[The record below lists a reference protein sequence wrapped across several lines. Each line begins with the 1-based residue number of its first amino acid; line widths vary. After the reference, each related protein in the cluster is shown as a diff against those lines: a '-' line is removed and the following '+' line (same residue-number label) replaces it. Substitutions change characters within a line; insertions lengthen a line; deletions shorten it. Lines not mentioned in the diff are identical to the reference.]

1 MASAG
6 ENITFHVLFLDGLN
20 NRIAVADPTIEL
32 FSFDEA
38 GDRVNLVGPGA
49 DMAAVEGDAG
59 RYSYT
64 YLIPGDYAL
73 GSRIYA
79 LMQATDPESGLTI
92 MVEDSSDVY
101 EAGVGGGVGAPA
113 RVMTA
118 RFIK

>member
-6 ENITFHVLFLDGLN
+6 ENITFHVLFLDGTN
-20 NRIAVADPTIEL
+20 ARVDVDDPTVEI
-32 FSFDEA
+32 FTFDSDGSRVDLVDA
-38 GDRVNLVGPGA
+38 GT
-49 DMAAVEGDAG
+49 DMVAVDGEDG

-64 YLIPGDYAL
+64 YPIPGDYTL

-79 LMQATDPESGLTI
+79 LMQATDPGSGLTI

-101 EAGVGGGVGAPA
+101 EADAGAGVGRGQG
-113 RVMTA
+113 MSS

>member
-20 NRIAVADPTIEL
+20 ARVTVDDPTIEI
-32 FSFDEA
+32 FTFDSDGTRVDLVDA
-38 GDRVNLVGPGA
+38 GTEMSL
-49 DMAAVEGDAG
+49 VEGETG

-64 YLIPGDYAL
+64 YPIPGDYTL

-79 LMQATDPESGLTI
+79 LMQATDPGSGLTI
-92 MVEDSSDVY
+92 LVEDSSDVY
-101 EAGVGGGVGAPA
+101 EADAGPNVGRGY
-113 RVMTA
+113 MTS